1 MVVIRVYTDVR
12 PLPTACRPSG
22 IPRIM
27 NKRFYLFCA
36 ATWAAAAI
44 LIIGDGAMSTDVL
57 SGVVALAGF
66 DLLRP

>member
-1 MVVIRVYTDVR
+1 MPAFAYLPDRGPRNCGSAVR
-12 PLPTACRPSG
+12 
-22 IPRIM
+22 RIM

-36 ATWAAAAI
+36 TTWTAAAI
-44 LIIGDGAMSTDVL
+44 LILGNGAMSTDVL

>member
-1 MVVIRVYTDVR
+1 
-12 PLPTACRPSG
+12 
-22 IPRIM
+22 M

-36 ATWAAAAI
+36 TTWTAAAI
-44 LIIGDGAMSTDVL
+44 LILGNGAMSTDVL